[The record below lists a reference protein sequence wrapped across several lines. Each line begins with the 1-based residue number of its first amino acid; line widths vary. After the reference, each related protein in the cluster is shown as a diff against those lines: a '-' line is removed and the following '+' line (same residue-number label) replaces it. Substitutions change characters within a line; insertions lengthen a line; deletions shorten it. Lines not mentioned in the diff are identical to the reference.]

1 MRVIMKAVLENIERE
16 IKAKGW
22 TKKEFA
28 ERLGES
34 QIWLNNKLKGHR
46 KVTLEDI
53 VRMVEELDIQPSR
66 LFTNNVSPD
75 IEGIMPFIDFMRA
88 ICRTEINKYLAQHKN
103 TFPGKNE

>member
-1 MRVIMKAVLENIERE
+1 MRVIMKAVLENIEKE

-34 QIWLNNKLKGHR
+34 QVWLNNKLKGHR
-46 KVTLEDI
+46 KVTLDD
-53 VRMVEELDIQPSR
+53 VARMVEELDISPSR

-75 IEGIMPFIDFMRA
+75 IEGMSFIDFMRA
-88 ICRTEINKYLAQHKN
+88 ICKSEIDKYLTNHKDVVSQ
-103 TFPGKNE
+103 KK